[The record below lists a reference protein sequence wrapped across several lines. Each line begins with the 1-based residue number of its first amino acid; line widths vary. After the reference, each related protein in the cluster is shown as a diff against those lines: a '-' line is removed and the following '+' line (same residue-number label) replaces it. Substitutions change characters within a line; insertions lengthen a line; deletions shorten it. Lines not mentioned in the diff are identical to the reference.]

1 MKVKSIGPFQV
12 IEKDGNTY
20 KLKDI
25 GMSKNRLILSCII
38 WVYCNDELIEGKIYK
53 GKLSFDPGGLPIAA
67 SLPVFILNKNN

>member
-12 IEKDGNTY
+12 MEKDRNTY

-25 GMSKNRLILSCII
+25 GMAKNPLVLSSIV
-38 WVYCNDELIEGKIYK
+38 WVYCKDELVTGKVYK
-53 GKLSFDPGGLPIAA
+53 GKLSFDPDGLPIAS